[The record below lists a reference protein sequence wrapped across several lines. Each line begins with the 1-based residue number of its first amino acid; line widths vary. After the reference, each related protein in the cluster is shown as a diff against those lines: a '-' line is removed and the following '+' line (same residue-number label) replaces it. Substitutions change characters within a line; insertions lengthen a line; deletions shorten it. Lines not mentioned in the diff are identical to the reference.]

1 MYLPSL
7 RHIAILPCR
16 KLPSSIRESHLAGEE
31 IFLYEPDEIPTRIL
45 TYGKSSLQSE
55 SKSGTPGGT
64 ATLTFHT
71 SEQLDTSEPLAF
83 FAVTHEGVT
92 KLIGAWEPP
101 FPEITQT
108 SDTGDAPSSTR
119 GVTVTVKWSYLPVPV
134 TFLNP

>member
-16 KLPSSIRESHLAGEE
+16 NLPRSIRETHLAGDEL
-31 IFLYEPDEIPTRIL
+31 FLADEEIPTRIL

-83 FAVTHEGVT
+83 FAVTHEGAT

-101 FPEITQT
+101 FPEITLI